1 MVLDVYEDAIEYS
14 AKDWKNLVLLG
25 TIALFGFLLIPI
37 YNWLQLQIQCILGD
51 KLWQVWLMQ

>member
-1 MVLDVYEDAIEYS
+1 MILDVYEDAIEYS

-37 YNWLQLQIQCILGD
+37 YN
-51 KLWQVWLMQ
+51 